1 MKEVSNRIY
10 PFLDYSKD
18 ISKLKCALR
27 NSIYGVFQEIKQE
40 LVSPVYTEEPKVCLL
55 YENKLLP
62 IEHICYMEL
71 PNEVE
76 PLVSIVFEGKNVR
89 GLKSLT
95 IEELETVYKLM
106 YSYVK

>member
-18 ISKLKCALR
+18 INKMKCALR
-27 NSIYGVFQEIKQE
+27 NSIYGVFQELNQT
-40 LVSPVYTEEPKVCLL
+40 LVSPYYEPTKVCIL
-55 YENKLLP
+55 YENNMQP
-62 IEHICYMEL
+62 IEHICYMEI
-71 PNEVE
+71 PNECE

-106 YSYVK
+106 YTYVK